1 MHGKFSKYK
10 SRRRRKKHSK
20 SHMCPVI
27 CEGFPSVAVCCPSLA
42 TCEGTDDTR
51 GGCLSATSSVL
62 LPKKA
67 ALRFKLVRPG
77 KKKSR
82 MRHLVFD
89 NTKTKLAGPKECY
102 L

>member
-1 MHGKFSKYK
+1 
-10 SRRRRKKHSK
+10 
-20 SHMCPVI
+20 MCPVI

-77 KKKSR
+77 KKKSK
-82 MRHLVFD
+82 MRHLAFV
-89 NTKTKLAGPKECY
+89 NTKTKLAEPKECY